1 MPSGGK
7 ATLNPKVRRNHGR
20 WGDGRPA
27 QDGEVHMSAVP
38 AAASRQVAATWDALG
53 VLSQARYPA
62 SRSGSR

>member
-1 MPSGGK
+1 
-7 ATLNPKVRRNHGR
+7 VRRNHGR

-53 VLSQARYPA
+53 VLSPARYPA